1 MNLIK
6 ILILWVFMEANGV
19 EKELL
24 EDKAFS
30 KLMKK
35 YWPNSVGEIERRENN
50 DWLEENDVISRPK

>member
-35 YWPNSVGEIERRENN
+35 YWPNSVEEIERRENN